1 MTTSTQPLFIRNGN
15 AVINASAATTLTHNG
30 DFTLLLD
37 AKCKKVAFEQGESS
51 VALFDR
57 VKKVIKPHEKYALKL
72 ENGGFID
79 ARVIS
84 TVFVS
89 PKTEN
94 LVVVGVNERPL
105 CVLDAKEFSDLDG
118 LTEVILDAL
127 VGIGEG
133 NNIPVIDWAAYKKL

>member
-15 AVINASAATTLTHNG
+15 AVVNASTATTLTHNG

-37 AKCKKVAFEQGESS
+37 DKCQKVAFDQSEGASE
-51 VALFDR
+51 LFER
-57 VKKVIKPHEKYALKL
+57 VKKAIKPHEKYALKL

-94 LVVVGVNERPL
+94 LVVVGVNDRPL

-133 NNIPVIDWAAYKKL
+133 NNIPVIDWAAYKRQ

>member
-37 AKCKKVAFEQGESS
+37 VKCQKVAFEQGESS
-51 VALFDR
+51 ASLFER
-57 VKKVIKPHEKYALKL
+57 VKKAIKPHEKYALKL

-89 PKTEN
+89 PKTDN

-105 CVLDAKEFSDLDG
+105 CVLDVKEFSDLDG

-133 NNIPVIDWAAYKKL
+133 NKIPVIDWAAYKRQ

>member
-15 AVINASAATTLTHNG
+15 AVVNASTATTLTHNG

-37 AKCKKVAFEQGESS
+37 DKCQKVAFDQSEGASE
-51 VALFDR
+51 LFER
-57 VKKVIKPHEKYALKL
+57 VKKRIKPHEKYALKL

-133 NNIPVIDWAAYKKL
+133 NNIPAIDWAAYKRQ

>member
-1 MTTSTQPLFIRNGN
+1 
-15 AVINASAATTLTHNG
+15 
-30 DFTLLLD
+30 
-37 AKCKKVAFEQGESS
+37 
-51 VALFDR
+51 DR

-133 NNIPVIDWAAYKKL
+133 NSIPVIDWAAYKRQ